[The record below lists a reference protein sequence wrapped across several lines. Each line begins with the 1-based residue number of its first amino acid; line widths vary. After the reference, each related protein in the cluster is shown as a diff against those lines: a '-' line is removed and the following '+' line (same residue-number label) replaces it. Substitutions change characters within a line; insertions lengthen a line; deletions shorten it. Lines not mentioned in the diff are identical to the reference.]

1 MGRDKMTL
9 HIEQTPS
16 HSAILTKHMNI
27 LVVRSRLAKL
37 FEDDTQCPHTGVN
50 VNPYEVHANSN
61 VGSHNIAIGGTL
73 GWSKQQ
79 QGQSKQQ
86 QYCQYSP
93 DAERQM
99 QGQP

>member
-1 MGRDKMTL
+1 M
-9 HIEQTPS
+9 
-16 HSAILTKHMNI
+16 
-27 LVVRSRLAKL
+27 KL

-93 DAERQM
+93 DAERRM
-99 QGQP
+99 QGKGPCHPFVNLLRSSVVSL

>member
-1 MGRDKMTL
+1 M
-9 HIEQTPS
+9 
-16 HSAILTKHMNI
+16 
-27 LVVRSRLAKL
+27 KL

-79 QGQSKQQ
+79 QGWSKQQ
-86 QYCQYSP
+86 QYCSTHL
-93 DAERQM
+93 M
-99 QGQP
+99 QRGGCRGRGNHA

>member
-1 MGRDKMTL
+1 M
-9 HIEQTPS
+9 
-16 HSAILTKHMNI
+16 
-27 LVVRSRLAKL
+27 KL
-37 FEDDTQCPHTGVN
+37 FEDDTQCPTHAGVD

-99 QGQP
+99 QGHS